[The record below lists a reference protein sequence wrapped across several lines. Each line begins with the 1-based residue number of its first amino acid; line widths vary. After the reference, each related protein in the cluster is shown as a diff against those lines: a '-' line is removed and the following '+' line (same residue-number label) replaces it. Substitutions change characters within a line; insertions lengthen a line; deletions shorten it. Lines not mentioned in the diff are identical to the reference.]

1 MATPQLIEPNLYQL
15 HDRGRSL
22 SIQYST
28 SSIAGVPLLN
38 VVQGGVT
45 QSFSGDEIGTLES
58 PLGSLVTVMLSAV
71 PDLETVTLTL
81 VVPAINLDGN
91 DDAVRTFAVITTNRT
106 SIGGPALVKGQLQ
119 TYRRIALTGRAE
131 QVDF

>member
-1 MATPQLIEPNLYQL
+1 MSTPQFIEPNLYHL

-22 SIQYST
+22 SIEYST

-38 VVQGGVT
+38 VVQDGVAH
-45 QSFSGDEIGTLES
+45 SFSGDEIGTLES
-58 PLGSLVTVMLSAV
+58 PLGRQVTVTLSAI

-91 DDAVRTFAVITTNRT
+91 DGAIRTFAVITTNRT